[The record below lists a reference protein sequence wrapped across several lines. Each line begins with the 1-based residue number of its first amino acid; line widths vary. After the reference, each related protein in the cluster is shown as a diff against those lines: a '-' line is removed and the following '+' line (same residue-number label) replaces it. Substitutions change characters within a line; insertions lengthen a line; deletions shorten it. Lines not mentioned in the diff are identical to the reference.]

1 MGGMAGL
8 RVWGVCGGVGIWMVG
23 GGERYWEEERRDVA
37 MRRGEMG

>member
-8 RVWGVCGGVGIWMVG
+8 RVWGVGIWMVG
-23 GGERYWEEERRDVA
+23 GGERYWEQERRDVA